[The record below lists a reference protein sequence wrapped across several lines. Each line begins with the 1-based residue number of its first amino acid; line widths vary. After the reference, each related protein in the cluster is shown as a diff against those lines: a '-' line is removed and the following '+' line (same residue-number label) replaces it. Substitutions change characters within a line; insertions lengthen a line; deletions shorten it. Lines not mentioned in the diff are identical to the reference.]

1 VATQTIE
8 IRAVDKTQAALKNIQ
23 RNTQNLERGF
33 GKVATAAKGFI
44 AVLAIGKIIE
54 AGTAIKNIVAEYE
67 NLNNKLKLVTGS
79 TEEFRKTEL
88 LLKKAATDNR
98 TGYAD
103 TVDLYTKLTLA
114 TESMGVSQAEVI
126 GVTGKLSKALQVSGA
141 DASTTSS
148 VIRQFGQAMAS
159 GTVRG
164 DEFNSL
170 VEGLGPALAIMAR
183 ETGLSVGALRRM
195 SQNGELTAEALFKML
210 QNSEQLEGAFQS
222 MDQTIDQLEQSLS
235 DAFKESLVQL
245 TEASGAA
252 DLYRD
257 SLTGLTRAL
266 DYLSGAEGALVNM
279 ETDKILEGLADGTI
293 NVANAFVELEERYS
307 TLFDL
312 NQGFVDGSI
321 LATGAFKGLALASDM
336 TAQELSDMIVMVT
349 ALKEEQEKL
358 AEETKA
364 FTEEQNKLRKAI
376 ASATKPFK
384 SAIDLAEKYA
394 NSGFGSA
401 LDKNEQKIKAV
412 NKALKMLVTANET
425 VMEVNGKKV
434 VSDERLVEL
443 TGVLTLELKA
453 LTEQNTKL
461 KDAQNDL
468 TESGNT
474 YGEFLT
480 DTIKAMNESI
490 KMDEF
495 KRMAIADISAKYE
508 DGVYSLKQYEAAMQA
523 LDSTFV
529 NTAGSQKKAA
539 EDLLKIQDALKN
551 DVQALSEAYETHFMD
566 RAQLAT
572 HAHSVEIAKLQEAYS
587 KQAIDMQMF
596 NDLKVQSELVLQ
608 DKLGEIREKAAQDE
622 KKRQESL
629 FNSNL
634 ASFKSGKFGEV
645 DVTEMTE
652 ESKKKFA
659 VASARSALQEVS
671 KHNKAAFQ
679 ANKALNIAE
688 AVMNTY
694 TGATKALASY
704 PPPFNFIAAAAVVAA
719 GFANVAS
726 IRSQSYQG
734 RQRGGALTV
743 GQSTVVGEDG
753 PELIVPKQAS
763 TVIPREVAQAVEG
776 LGGGGGEVTVN
787 FNINTVDARG
797 FDDLLI
803 ERRGTITGIINQ
815 AMQSKGRRG
824 VV

>member
-1 VATQTIE
+1 
-8 IRAVDKTQAALKNIQ
+8 
-23 RNTQNLERGF
+23 
-33 GKVATAAKGFI
+33 
-44 AVLAIGKIIE
+44 
-54 AGTAIKNIVAEYE
+54 
-67 NLNNKLKLVTGS
+67 
-79 TEEFRKTEL
+79 
-88 LLKKAATDNR
+88 
-98 TGYAD
+98 
-103 TVDLYTKLTLA
+103 
-114 TESMGVSQAEVI
+114 
-126 GVTGKLSKALQVSGA
+126 
-141 DASTTSS
+141 
-148 VIRQFGQAMAS
+148 
-159 GTVRG
+159 
-164 DEFNSL
+164 
-170 VEGLGPALAIMAR
+170 
-183 ETGLSVGALRRM
+183 
-195 SQNGELTAEALFKML
+195 
-210 QNSEQLEGAFQS
+210 
-222 MDQTIDQLEQSLS
+222 
-235 DAFKESLVQL
+235 
-245 TEASGAA
+245 
-252 DLYRD
+252 
-257 SLTGLTRAL
+257 
-266 DYLSGAEGALVNM
+266 
-279 ETDKILEGLADGTI
+279 
-293 NVANAFVELEERYS
+293 
-307 TLFDL
+307 
-312 NQGFVDGSI
+312 
-321 LATGAFKGLALASDM
+321 
-336 TAQELSDMIVMVT
+336 
-349 ALKEEQEKL
+349 
-358 AEETKA
+358 
-364 FTEEQNKLRKAI
+364 
-376 ASATKPFK
+376 
-384 SAIDLAEKYA
+384 
-394 NSGFGSA
+394 
-401 LDKNEQKIKAV
+401 
-412 NKALKMLVTANET
+412 
-425 VMEVNGKKV
+425 
-434 VSDERLVEL
+434 
-443 TGVLTLELKA
+443 
-453 LTEQNTKL
+453 
-461 KDAQNDL
+461 
-468 TESGNT
+468 
-474 YGEFLT
+474 
-480 DTIKAMNESI
+480 MNESI

-572 HAHSVEIAKLQEAYS
+572 HAYEVEMAKLQEAR
-587 KQAIDMQMF
+587 KEQAIDLQMF
-596 NDLKVQSELVLQ
+596 NQMREQSELVLQ

-622 KKRQESL
+622 KKRQASL
-629 FNSNL
+629 FSSNL
-634 ASFKSGKFGEV
+634 ASFKSGKFGEG